1 MHTHRK
7 GFRICS
13 VCNRKLTMDNYWSKG
28 RGRRSYTC
36 KFCFAY
42 KIKQK
47 RMYEKLKK
55 KNKKQ
60 LKQQCKN
67 KDIILF

>member
-1 MHTHRK
+1 
-7 GFRICS
+7 
-13 VCNRKLTMDNYWSKG
+13 MDNYWSKG

-67 KDIILF
+67 KDIVLF